1 MGKESR
7 RLITLSGELSGKYRE
22 TVSPPRAPEDVTAQP
37 TGNVTGEAK
46 RHRNTSGGLLP
57 VTSVPAP
64 RVGLARQ
71 YHVSLMA
78 GASRGPEKQEL
89 DEARRE
95 EWSVDAQR

>member
-1 MGKESR
+1 M
-7 RLITLSGELSGKYRE
+7 GKYRE

-57 VTSVPAP
+57 VTSVPVP
-64 RVGLARQ
+64 RVGLALGQAPGRPTAPRPGTSISCVVNGWSEQ
-71 YHVSLMA
+71 RA
-78 GASRGPEKQEL
+78 KKQEL